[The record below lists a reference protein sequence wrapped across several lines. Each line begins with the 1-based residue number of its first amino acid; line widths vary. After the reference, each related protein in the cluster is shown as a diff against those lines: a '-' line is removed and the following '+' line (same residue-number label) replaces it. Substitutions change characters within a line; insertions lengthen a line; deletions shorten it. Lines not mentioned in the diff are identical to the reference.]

1 MKEWDIVVPAD
12 IPSHNKTEVLNKQEK
27 FLNALTDR
35 LRLTSILGTVMNFP
49 NSSFTINNVA

>member
-35 LRLTSILGTVMNFP
+35 LRFASILG
-49 NSSFTINNVA
+49 INYTQSLISLTHHLP